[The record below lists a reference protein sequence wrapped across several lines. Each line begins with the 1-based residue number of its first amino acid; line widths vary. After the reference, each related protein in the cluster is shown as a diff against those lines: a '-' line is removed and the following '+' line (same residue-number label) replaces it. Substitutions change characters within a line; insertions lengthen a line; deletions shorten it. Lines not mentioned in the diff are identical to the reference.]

1 MNNYVM
7 TIVKSLLAA
16 VLLLLTSQGVFL
28 QDNETVNDQIV
39 HDVNENRFRLRQNV
53 VPIHYDIKLIP
64 HIVDNNFTTNGE
76 TNIDVEVRES
86 TNDIELHVLDL
97 TIDESLT
104 KLIRKGVDVN
114 SKSEYVPKQ
123 HLYNVETQI
132 LTLRFEELLD
142 PVTYT
147 LHFTFTGVIRPDD
160 CNRGLFRRLYINDKG
175 NKALLAVTHLQPIS
189 AREVFPCWDEPAIKA
204 TFKFSIKHYPNY
216 TALSNMPSV
225 RSEIDE
231 VDGKLWT
238 YFETT
243 PVMSTNL
250 VAFVLADYDYV
261 SNLDGNIKIWGPKH
275 LLSHAAHTLDIVEK
289 ITQELEKFTNS
300 TVRVPKM
307 DHVAI
312 PYYTARATE
321 KWGMIVYE
329 QYLLLGDNSLSSN
342 IQHIMTITHE
352 LAHQWFGNLVSSV
365 WWKYLWLSEGISTY
379 LKHYI
384 SDKFFKEKRLM
395 DYTVVTVEKQMLDSD
410 SRKSEPI
417 HINITGHSDVL
428 FKAFSSRTYRKSA
441 FLLRMASHF
450 LTEDVFRNGLIKYL
464 QAHEYSSATPNDL
477 WKTLQDALDES
488 NVPHDDFKVKE
499 VMNTWF
505 DQAWYP
511 LVTVHRDYTTGEIRL
526 TQEIFT
532 YPENNSNYKGN
543 KEETWWIPINFATQS
558 SLDFSSTLATH
569 WLKPHDEDTIIEGVN
584 TNDWIIVNKHLT
596 GFYRVNYDTI
606 NWQRIAAFLNTDNY
620 HKIPVLN
627 RAQIIDDAYYMME
640 TERLDSTT
648 FVEIINYLSRET
660 DPAPWFSA
668 IKNIFQKN
676 YWQLPEGKAILK
688 PYLSNLIHKLFEH
701 IGFEENPDILTIEMR
716 RYFHKY
722 VCLSG
727 FEDCQ
732 ATITSKL
739 LAYVEDPIANNPS
752 YEEKELICIGL
763 RKANESFWDQLLQT
777 QQRTSNFHKQ
787 FLGCSENL
795 HILERH
801 LNSLSNNTR
810 EYRVFTRNMFQSFQ
824 NTDVVLELIT
834 NNYKKFKDDSDIVGK
849 LIDNSFTEEEF
860 NKIKAFAEQHNK
872 YYERYLTTRKIE
884 LEELRNYLP
893 KFLDALK
900 NKQNILK

>member
-1 MNNYVM
+1 MA
-7 TIVKSLLAA
+7 IVKSLLAA

-39 HDVNENRFRLRQNV
+39 QDVNENRFRLRQNV

-64 HIVDNNFTTNGE
+64 HIVENNFTTNGE

-123 HLYNVETQI
+123 HIYNFETQI
-132 LTLRFEELLD
+132 LTLSFEELLD
-142 PVTYT
+142 PVMYT
-147 LHFTFTGVIRPDD
+147 LHFTFTGVIRPGSWEP
-160 CNRGLFRRLYINDKG
+160 GLSERFYINDKG
-175 NKALLAVTHLQPIS
+175 HEAWLAVTHLQPTF
-189 AREVFPCWDEPAIKA
+189 ARQVFPCWDEPAIKA

-225 RSEIDE
+225 QSEVDE
-231 VDGKLWT
+231 ADGKLWT

-250 VAFVLADYDYV
+250 VAFVIADYDYV

-275 LLSHAAHTLDIVEK
+275 LLSHAAYTLDIAEK
-289 ITQELEKFTNS
+289 VMQELEKFTNS

-312 PYYTARATE
+312 PHYDTAGATE
-321 KWGMIVYE
+321 NWGMIVY
-329 QYLLLGDNSLSSN
+329 QQDLLLGDNSLNSN

-379 LKHYI
+379 LSHYI
-384 SDKFFKEKRLM
+384 TDKFFKEKRLM
-395 DYTVVTVEKQMLDSD
+395 DYTVVTLEQQMLDND
-410 SRKSEPI
+410 SSESKPI
-417 HINITGHSDVL
+417 HVNITGHSDVL
-428 FKAFSSRTYRKSA
+428 SKAYSPRTYMKSA

-464 QAHEYSSATPNDL
+464 QAHEYSSATLNDL
-477 WKTLQDALDES
+477 WKTLQDAFDES

-532 YPENNSNYKGN
+532 HPENNSNYKGN

-584 TNDWIIVNKHLT
+584 TNDWIIVNKNLT
-596 GFYRVNYDTI
+596 GFYRVNYDAT
-606 NWQRIAAFLNTDNY
+606 NWQRIATFLNTDNY
-620 HKIPVLN
+620 HNIPILN

-648 FVEIINYLSRET
+648 FIEIINYFSHET

-668 IKNIFQKN
+668 IKNMFQN
-676 YWQLPEGKAILK
+676 DLCWVVPEGEAILK
-688 PYLSNLIHKLFEH
+688 PYLSNLMHELFEH
-701 IGFEENPDILTIEMR
+701 IGFEENPEDDVLTTKIRTYLFER
-716 RYFHKY
+716 VCKY
-722 VCLSG
+722 G
-727 FEDCQ
+727 FADCQ
-732 ATITSKL
+732 AIITSKL
-739 LAYVEDPIANNPS
+739 LAYMEDPIANN
-752 YEEKELICIGL
+752 
-763 RKANESFWDQLLQT
+763 
-777 QQRTSNFHKQ
+777 
-787 FLGCSENL
+787 
-795 HILERH
+795 
-801 LNSLSNNTR
+801 
-810 EYRVFTRNMFQSFQ
+810 
-824 NTDVVLELIT
+824 
-834 NNYKKFKDDSDIVGK
+834 FKDNPHIVRK

-872 YYERYLTTRKIE
+872 YYEEDLTRRKIK
-884 LEELRNYLP
+884 LEELRNNLP
-893 KFLDALK
+893 KLLDALK
-900 NKQNILK
+900 NKQSILK

>member
-1 MNNYVM
+1 MA
-7 TIVKSLLAA
+7 IVKSLLAA

-39 HDVNENRFRLRQNV
+39 QDVNENRFCLRQNV
-53 VPIHYDIKLIP
+53 VPIHYDIKLTP
-64 HIVDNNFTTNGE
+64 HIVENNFTTNGE

-123 HLYNVETQI
+123 HIYNFETQI
-132 LTLRFEELLD
+132 LTLQFEELLD
-142 PVTYT
+142 PAMYT
-147 LHFTFTGVIRPDD
+147 LHFTFTGMIRAGDYW
-160 CNRGLFRRLYINDKG
+160 NRGLYRRFYINDKG
-175 NKALLAVTHLQPIS
+175 HKTWLAVTHLQPTS
-189 AREVFPCWDEPAIKA
+189 ARKVFPCWDEPAIKS
-204 TFKFSIKHYPNY
+204 TFKLSIKHCPNY

-225 RSEIDE
+225 GSEIDE
-231 VDGKLWT
+231 SDGKLWT

-250 VAFVLADYDYV
+250 VAFVIADYDYV

-275 LLSHAAHTLDIVEK
+275 LLSYAGHTLDIAEK
-289 ITQELEKFTNS
+289 IMQELEKFTNS

-312 PYYTARATE
+312 PRYTTRATE
-321 KWGMIVYE
+321 NWGMIVY
-329 QYLLLGDNSLSSN
+329 QQDLLLGDNSLSSN
-342 IQHIMTITHE
+342 IQNVMTITHE

-365 WWKYLWLSEGISTY
+365 WWKYFWLSEGISTY
-379 LKHYI
+379 LKYYI

-395 DYTVVTVEKQMLDSD
+395 DYTVVTLEQEMLDRD
-410 SRKSEPI
+410 SWRSEPI
-417 HINITGHSDVL
+417 HVNITGHSDVVL
-428 FKAFSSRTYRKSA
+428 SKAYSPRTYKKSA
-441 FLLRMASHF
+441 FLLRMASQF

-532 YPENNSNYKGN
+532 HPENNSNYKGN

-584 TNDWIIVNKHLT
+584 TNDWIIVNKNLT

-648 FVEIINYLSRET
+648 FVEIMNYLSHET

-668 IKNIFQKN
+668 IKNIFECGN
-676 YWQLPEGKAILK
+676 CWQLPEGEAILK
-688 PYLSNLIHKLFEH
+688 PYLSNLMHKLFEH
-701 IGFEENPDILTIEMR
+701 IGFEKNPEDDVLTTEIRTYLFER
-716 RYFHKY
+716 
-722 VCLSG
+722 VCMYG
-727 FEDCQ
+727 FADCQ
-732 ATITSKL
+732 AIITSKL
-739 LAYVEDPIANNPS
+739 LAYMEDPIANNPP
-752 YEEKELICIGL
+752 YHHKQVLCIGL

-787 FLGCSENL
+787 FLGCSKNL

-801 LNSLSNNTR
+801 LNYLSNDTEEHR
-810 EYRVFTRNMFQSFQ
+810 DFTRNMFQYFQ
-824 NTDVVLELIT
+824 NTDVVLELVTT
-834 NNYKKFKDDSDIVGK
+834 NYEKFYV
-849 LIDNSFTEEEF
+849 FV
-860 NKIKAFAEQHNK
+860 KI
-872 YYERYLTTRKIE
+872 RKQI
-884 LEELRNYLP
+884 
-893 KFLDALK
+893 
-900 NKQNILK
+900 

>member
-1 MNNYVM
+1 MA
-7 TIVKSLLAA
+7 IVKSLLAA

-28 QDNETVNDQIV
+28 QDSETVNDQIV
-39 HDVNENRFRLRQNV
+39 QDVNENRFRLRQNV

-64 HIVDNNFTTNGE
+64 HIVENNFTTNGE

-97 TIDESLT
+97 TIDKSLT

-114 SKSEYVPKQ
+114 SKSEYVPEQ
-123 HLYNVETQI
+123 HVYNFETQI
-132 LTLRFEELLD
+132 LTIRFEELLD
-142 PVTYT
+142 PVMYT
-147 LHFTFTGVIRPDD
+147 LHFTFTGVIRSNDYRY
-160 CNRGLFRRLYINDKG
+160 NRGLFRRLYINDKG

-231 VDGKLWT
+231 ADGKLWT

-250 VAFVLADYDYV
+250 VAFVIADYDYV

-289 ITQELEKFTNS
+289 VMQELEKFTNS
-300 TVRVPKM
+300 TVRVPKI

-312 PYYTARATE
+312 PLYGHVATE
-321 KWGMIVYE
+321 NWGMIVYE
-329 QYLLLGDNSLSSN
+329 QDLLLGDNSLSSN
-342 IQHIMTITHE
+342 IQNIMTITHE

-395 DYTVVTVEKQMLDSD
+395 DYTVVTLEQQMLDCD

-417 HINITGHSDVL
+417 HVNITGHSDVF

-505 DQAWYP
+505 EQAWYP

-532 YPENNSNYKGN
+532 YLENNSNYKGN

-596 GFYRVNYDTI
+596 GFYRVNYDAT

-627 RAQIIDDAYYMME
+627 RAQIVDDAYYMMQ
-640 TERLDSTT
+640 TERLDFTT
-648 FVEIINYLSRET
+648 FIEIINYLSNET
-660 DPAPWFSA
+660 DPAPWFNVIENMF
-668 IKNIFQKN
+668 IKNNFLR
-676 YWQLPEGKAILK
+676 LPKGEAILK
-688 PYLSNLIHKLFEH
+688 PYLSNLMHKLFEH
-701 IGFEENPDILTIEMR
+701 IGFEENPEDDILTIEMR

-722 VCLSG
+722 VCLYG
-727 FEDCQ
+727 FADCQ
-732 ATITSKL
+732 ATIISKL
-739 LAYVEDPIANNPS
+739 LAYMEDPVANNPS
-752 YEEKELICIGL
+752 YQEEQLICFGL
-763 RKANESFWDQLLQT
+763 KKANESFWDQLLQT
-777 QQRTSNFHKQ
+777 QQRTSNSYKQ

-801 LNSLSNNTR
+801 LNSLSNDTE
-810 EYRVFTRNMFQSFQ
+810 EYYIFSEKMFQFFP
-824 NTDVVLELIT
+824 NTDVVLELVTT
-834 NNYKKFKDDSDIVGK
+834 NYEKFKDDPNIVTK
-849 LIDNSFTEEEF
+849 LIYNSFREEEF
-860 NKIKAFAEQHNK
+860 NKKHLLN
-872 YYERYLTTRKIE
+872 
-884 LEELRNYLP
+884 
-893 KFLDALK
+893 
-900 NKQNILK
+900 NIINITKEI